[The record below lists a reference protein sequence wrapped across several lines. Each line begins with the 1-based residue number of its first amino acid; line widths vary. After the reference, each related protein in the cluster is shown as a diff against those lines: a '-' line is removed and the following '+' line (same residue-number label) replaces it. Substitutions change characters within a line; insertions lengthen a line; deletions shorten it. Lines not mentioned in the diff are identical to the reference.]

1 LAEAEELA
9 RRSLDNFQ
17 AVSNSSTVLA
27 RGIQEA
33 SQVWFSLAQERL
45 TKNVEGFTRLA
56 RCRSA
61 QDFIAL
67 QSELARD
74 AMQQAVGTSRRIGQ
88 VSMRVADEASGIIQ
102 TTANAK
108 PERARQVA

>member
-1 LAEAEELA
+1 
-9 RRSLDNFQ
+9 
-17 AVSNSSTVLA
+17 
-27 RGIQEA
+27 
-33 SQVWFSLAQERL
+33 VWFSLAQERL

-56 RCRSA
+56 RCRSP
-61 QDFIAL
+61 QDFIAT

-74 AMQQAVGTSRRIGQ
+74 AMQQAVETSRRIGQ
-88 VSMRVADEASGIIQ
+88 VSMRVADEAAAIIQ